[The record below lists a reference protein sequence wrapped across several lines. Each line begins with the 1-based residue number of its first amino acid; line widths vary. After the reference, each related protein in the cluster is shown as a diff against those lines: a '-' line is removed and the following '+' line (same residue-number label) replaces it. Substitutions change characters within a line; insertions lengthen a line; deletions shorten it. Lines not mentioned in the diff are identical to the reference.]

1 MEIALGNVR
10 AAPRSTR
17 LHPLGPDPL
26 TEKEAAQMAGNEK
39 SSSRREIRQALVRL
53 QHDLIGKRV
62 KYHNAYQPIHVG
74 TVKSRVS
81 TRECEDRWVIVK
93 DVIEQV
99 EARSLVDFG
108 CAEGF
113 FVRRAGELGLF
124 SLGIDRDYNRLGLIE
139 SARMIDR
146 SEKSGFLL
154 SGIDEDLLTKCPKFD
169 VVLCFS
175 VLHHVIRHNNLEY
188 GREILRL
195 MRLVASKAFVFDMG
209 QSTETSTA
217 WAKELP
223 DMGADPAAWV
233 AEFLRSA
240 GFQSVAV
247 AGETDAYK
255 DSVPRYVFKCL
266 V

>member
-1 MEIALGNVR
+1 
-10 AAPRSTR
+10 
-17 LHPLGPDPL
+17 
-26 TEKEAAQMAGNEK
+26 MAGEEK
-39 SSSRREIRQALVRL
+39 TSRRREIRQALVRL
-53 QHDLIGKRV
+53 QRDLIGKRV

-74 TVKSRVS
+74 SIKSRVS
-81 TRECEDRWVIVK
+81 TRECEDRWAIVK
-93 DVIEQV
+93 NVIEEV
-99 EARSLVDFG
+99 GAESLIDFG

-124 SLGIDRDYNRLGLIE
+124 SIGVDRDYNRLGLIE

-154 SGIDEDLLTKCPKFD
+154 SGIDPDLLRKSPKYD
-169 VVLCFS
+169 VVICFS
-175 VLHHVIRHNNLEY
+175 VLHHVIRHNDLDY
-188 GREILRL
+188 GREILGL
-195 MRLVASKAFVFDMG
+195 MRQVARKGFVFDMG

-223 DMGADPAAWV
+223 DMGADPSRWV
-233 AEFLRSA
+233 ADFLRSA
-240 GFQSVAV
+240 GFTSVTA